1 MKTREIGD
9 STKEK
14 IINTAGILAADM
26 GMDNVST
33 RAIADYSGENIGSIH
48 YHFGGKSGLFEAVAL
63 GAVHGCREQEF
74 YGLIESL
81 DESSTP
87 EQLSNVV
94 RVMVS
99 GTITDLFRS
108 DRPIWHSQVI
118 YQLLQRDDALYEI
131 FRDKLMDPKIEAM
144 GKFLR
149 LLNPSVSK
157 EEIIIHTAAIQMPI
171 FSHANYM
178 KALLKQLGMKR
189 YSEEYL
195 QTLENT
201 LVKQTQLLLG
211 LPQD

>member
-1 MKTREIGD
+1 MTNSAGD
-9 STKEK
+9 STKDK

-26 GMDNVST
+26 GLDNVST

-63 GAVHGCREQEF
+63 TAVRGCREQEF
-74 YGLIESL
+74 YGLIDDL
-81 DESSTP
+81 NESSTL

-99 GTITDLFRS
+99 GAITDLFCS
-108 DRPIWHSQVI
+108 ERPAWHSQVI
-118 YQLLQRDDALYEI
+118 YQLFQRDDALYEL
-131 FRDKLMDPKIEAM
+131 FRDQLMNPKMEAM

-149 LLNPSVSK
+149 LVDPSISN
-157 EEIIIHTAAIQMPI
+157 EEVVIHTTAIQMPI
-171 FSHANYM
+171 FAHANYM
-178 KALLKQLGMKR
+178 KALLKRLEMER

-195 QTLENT
+195 QKLENV